1 MSERTGQPSH
11 TSLYEENIAKEKF
24 ALIVRFGYVAM
35 SVHLTNASPSQ
46 TMTATQFQRLPDRE
60 AAIRKL
66 ERIAAD
72 NLHNTLRIL
81 RYNQAEQIFLYRL
94 SSKLIPLQTHE
105 LLADW
110 DPYAALEQPLREL
123 GEYGR
128 QHRFRLS
135 FHPDHFTVFSTPRQD
150 VLMKS
155 QQDLERH
162 VSLFERM
169 GLDERYKCNIHIGGT
184 YGDKVAASD
193 RFIQRIL
200 QLPERLRMRLTLEND
215 DKTFTAKET
224 LDTAHALG
232 LPMVLDLHHHAV
244 NHQGEH
250 AVDLWADIQQTWSNE
265 AVRLN
270 QLEDEL
276 LAPKIHISSPKSEK
290 EKRAHADYV
299 EVDPFLEFARAI
311 APFTPRLDVMIEAK
325 RKDAALFQLM
335 QDLST
340 VDGISRI
347 NGAALEMFS

>member
-1 MSERTGQPSH
+1 
-11 TSLYEENIAKEKF
+11 
-24 ALIVRFGYVAM
+24 LIVRFGYVAM

-81 RYNQAEQIFLYRL
+81 RYNLAEQIYVYRL

-105 LLADW
+105 WLSDW
-110 DPYAALEQPLREL
+110 DPYVALDVPLQEL
-123 GEYGR
+123 GEYAR

-150 VLMKS
+150 VLRKS

-162 VSLFERM
+162 VSLFEHI

-184 YGDKVAASD
+184 YGDKAAAQE
-193 RFIQRIL
+193 RFMEHIS
-200 QLPERLRMRLTLEND
+200 QLPERLRNRLTLEND

-224 LDTAHALG
+224 LDTAQALG

-250 AVDLWADIQQTWSNE
+250 AADLWEDIQQTWSKE
-265 AVRLN
+265 ATRLN
-270 QLEDEL
+270 QVGDEL
-276 LAPKIHISSPKSEK
+276 LVPKIHISSPKSEK

-299 EVDPFLEFARAI
+299 EVGPFLEFATAI

-325 RKDAALFQLM
+325 RKDAALLQLM
-335 QDLST
+335 QELCN
-340 VDGISRI
+340 VEGVRKI
-347 NGAALEMFS
+347 NGAALEMFSSSERNDSTRMGV